1 MNSSMNRRSA
11 TIVAALFTFPI
22 ALALEA
28 GTRISLALI
37 GTLLFIGLAVYALL
51 TAHRIHRAA
60 TAPPPEY
67 AQLDAHAKKLTGQGL
82 SHDAVREKLLAAGWD
97 TTKVDL
103 VLHGAHRP
111 DDSVE
116 KLMFYVQDQIRKQK
130 PKDQIRQQ
138 LLTAQWPE
146 RLVNL
151 VLE

>member
-1 MNSSMNRRSA
+1 MNMRS
-11 TIVAALFTFPI
+11 TSLIAALLAIPT
-22 ALALEA
+22 ALAFE
-28 GTRISLALI
+28 GRTRMTLALI
-37 GTLLFIGLAVYALL
+37 GALLFTGLAAYALL
-51 TAHRIHRAA
+51 TAHRAHRAA

-67 AQLDAHAKKLTGQGL
+67 AQLDAHAKKLAKQGI
-82 SHDAVREKLLAAGWD
+82 SHDAAREKLISAGWD
-97 TTKVDL
+97 AAKVDL
-103 VLHGAHRP
+103 VLHDVHRP

>member
-1 MNSSMNRRSA
+1 MNMRS
-11 TIVAALFTFPI
+11 VFPLVLLLSI
-22 ALALEA
+22 PSALALDTS
-28 GTRISLALI
+28 TRMVLSVTGA
-37 GTLLFIGLAVYALL
+37 LLFTGLATYALL
-51 TAHRIHRAA
+51 TAHRVHRAA

-67 AQLDAHAKKLTGQGL
+67 AQLDAHAKKLVAKGV
-82 SHDAVREKLLAAGWD
+82 SHDAAREKLIAAGWD
-97 TTKVDL
+97 AVKVDL
-103 VLHGAHRP
+103 VLHDVHRP
-111 DDSVE
+111 DDSIE